1 MSTPQAEFAEPG
13 TLPGALLRLTPPA
26 WQERQAAHHARVDAW
41 LGPRRQRRLRGEH
54 HPVEDFL
61 FDYYPYSM
69 GRLRAWH
76 PGPGVLLVDGAST
89 FAGQT
94 GYVVIG
100 DAVILDALPA
110 ARVPRLQL
118 ARRILEG
125 TLRRPAQHSCFGM
138 HEWAMV
144 DGLRQEEIRH
154 ERVPLRLSPEAI
166 TAAVDEVGL
175 RCTHIDAYRF
185 FTPASVPKNAL
196 EPSRARQP
204 ELEQAGCIH
213 ANMDL
218 YKYAMWASPWFASEL
233 VADCFALALAARDL
247 DMQASPYDVSS
258 FGLTP
263 IAVETAEGRAEYAR
277 RQRAITADAT
287 PLRERLAA
295 ALRMALAPPLP
306 WP

>member
-1 MSTPQAEFAEPG
+1 MSIRAAKEARPAASARPVERLAEADW
-13 TLPGALLRLTPPA
+13 R
-26 WQERQAAHHARVDAW
+26 ERRAAHEARVDAW
-41 LGPRRQRRLRGEH
+41 LEPRRERRLRGEH
-54 HPVEDFL
+54 HAVEDFL

-76 PGPGVLLVDGAST
+76 PGPGIELLGDVTA

-94 GYVVIG
+94 GYVTTDDGVVLG
-100 DAVILDALPA
+100 PLPA
-110 ARVPRLQL
+110 PRVPRLAL
-118 ARRILEG
+118 ALRILEG
-125 TLRRPAQHSCFGM
+125 TARRPASHACFGM

-154 ERVPLRLSPEAI
+154 EQVPLRLSPEAI
-166 TAAVDEVGL
+166 TATVDEVGL

-185 FTPASVPKNAL
+185 FTADATPKNAL
-196 EPSRARQP
+196 EPTRERQP

-218 YKYAMWASPWFASEL
+218 YKYAMWASPWIASEL

-258 FGLTP
+258 FGLAP
-263 IAVETAEGRAEYAR
+263 IRVETAEGRREYAQA
-277 RQRAITADAT
+277 QRAITSRAEPLRARLIAALHEALGHAT
-287 PLRERLAA
+287 PA
-295 ALRMALAPPLP
+295 
-306 WP
+306 